1 MGLNTNDSI
10 LNLSFPFRNYLKAGY
25 KISREKCSV
34 SGLGRKEHSYH
45 QRLGISIEMN
55 PYKQIYQNN
64 SDLPLVVVV
73 V

>member
-1 MGLNTNDSI
+1 MY
-10 LNLSFPFRNYLKAGY
+10 LSNSRCRKGSLIFLFYLKAGY
-25 KISREKCSV
+25 KISHEKCSV

-45 QRLGISIEMN
+45 QRLGLSIEMN
-55 PYKQIYQNN
+55 PYKQIYQHN